1 MADDLQALLNKINEE
16 GLKKAEAAK
25 ADIIAKAQA
34 EAKSIIKKAQEE
46 VDDCRAKAQA
56 DSQILVQKG
65 EEALRQAARDMMLS
79 LKQQLQSRVRTAV
92 LQLMNSSLDAQQ
104 LPNIIA
110 QIVQSY
116 LQKEGAEENLELLVN
131 PQQLDT
137 LSNAVKSMLAENL
150 KGRCEFS
157 PAPSVNNGFKLAF
170 SDNDV
175 LYDFTDQ
182 ALADAI
188 ASYVGPR
195 IASVLSSNK

>member
-16 GLKKAEAAK
+16 GLKKAEQTK

-34 EAKSIIKKAQEE
+34 EAKGIIKKAQEE
-46 VDDCRAKAQA
+46 ADDCRAKAQA

-79 LKQQLQSRVRTAV
+79 LRQQLQSRVKTAV
-92 LQLMNSSLDAQQ
+92 LQLMDATLDAQQ
-104 LPNIIA
+104 MPGIIA

-116 LQKEGAEENLELLVN
+116 LQKDGNEDNLELLVN
-131 PQQLDT
+131 KDQLDV
-137 LSNAVKSMLAENL
+137 LSAAVKAKLADNL
-150 KGRCEFS
+150 KDRCEFS
-157 PAPSVNNGFKLAF
+157 PAPTVTNGFKLAF
-170 SDNDV
+170 KDNDV

-182 ALADAI
+182 ALADAV

-195 IASVLSSNK
+195 IAAALSDKN

>member
-16 GLKKAEAAK
+16 GLKKAEQTK

-34 EAKSIIKKAQEE
+34 EAKGIIKKAQEE
-46 VDDCRAKAQA
+46 ADDCRAKAQA

-79 LKQQLQSRVRTAV
+79 LRQQLQSRVRTAV
-92 LQLMNSSLDAQQ
+92 LQLMDATLDAQQ
-104 LPNIIA
+104 MPGVIA
-110 QIVQSY
+110 QIVENY
-116 LQKEGAEENLELLVN
+116 LQKDGNEDNLELLVN

-137 LSNAVKSMLAENL
+137 LSAAVKAKLADNL
-150 KGRCEFS
+150 KERCEFS
-157 PAPSVNNGFKLAF
+157 PAPTVASGFKLAF
-170 SDNDV
+170 KDNDV

-182 ALADAI
+182 ALADAV

-195 IASVLSSNK
+195 IAAALSDKN

>member
-16 GLKKAEAAK
+16 GLKKAEQTK

-34 EAKSIIKKAQEE
+34 EAKGIIKKAQEE
-46 VDDCRAKAQA
+46 ADDCRAKAQA

-79 LKQQLQSRVRTAV
+79 LRQQLQSRVKAAV
-92 LQLMNSSLDAQQ
+92 LQLMDATLDAQQ
-104 LPNIIA
+104 MPNVIV
-110 QIVQSY
+110 QIVESY
-116 LQKEGAEENLELLVN
+116 LQKDGNEDNLELLVN

-137 LSNAVKSMLAENL
+137 LSSAVKAKLADNL
-150 KGRCEFS
+150 KARCEFS
-157 PAPSVNNGFKLAF
+157 PSSSVANGFKLAF
-170 SDNDV
+170 KDNDV

-182 ALADAI
+182 ALADAV

-195 IASVLSSNK
+195 IAAALSDKN

>member
-46 VDDCRAKAQA
+46 ADDCRAKAQA

-131 PQQLDT
+131 PQQLEC

-157 PAPSVNNGFKLAF
+157 PAPSVTNGFKLAF

>member
-16 GLKKAEAAK
+16 GLKKAEQTK

-34 EAKSIIKKAQEE
+34 EAKGIIKKAQEE
-46 VDDCRAKAQA
+46 ADDCRAKAQA

-79 LKQQLQSRVRTAV
+79 LRQQLQSRFKAAV
-92 LQLMNSSLDAQQ
+92 LQLMDATLDAHQM
-104 LPNIIA
+104 PNV
-110 QIVQSY
+110 IVQLVESY
-116 LQKEGAEENLELLVN
+116 LQTDGNEDNLELLVN

-137 LSNAVKSMLAENL
+137 LSSAVKAKLADNL
-150 KGRCEFS
+150 KARCEFS
-157 PAPSVNNGFKLAF
+157 PSLSVANGFKLAF
-170 SDNDV
+170 KDNDV

-182 ALADAI
+182 ALADAV

-195 IASVLSSNK
+195 IAAALSDKN